1 MDGHLTDPPQTDAD
15 LGLLLR
21 VNGRSVTHPTRPG
34 QCLRTLLRELGCFG
48 VKKGCD
54 AGDCGACT
62 VHLDGV
68 AVHSCITPAGRAAGR
83 DVTTIEG
90 LGADHPE
97 QLHPVQREFM
107 ERQAFQ
113 CGFCTPGMIMT
124 GAALRADGRRRD
136 EAQLHHSM
144 KGSICRCT
152 GYRAIGEVLRSDQ
165 SVGGALA
172 GEGEVDGAVGRSV
185 PAPAARGIVTGTEPF
200 TLDLDLTGALHCKL
214 VRAPHPHAR
223 VRSID
228 ASRAEAMDGV
238 RLVLTPHDSPA
249 HLYSSAR
256 HEHPED
262 DPDDTRLLDWVVRF
276 AGQRV
281 AVVVADTA
289 AQAEL
294 AVAAIDVDYE
304 LLEPVLD
311 PGRASDPGAPV
322 IHGDKG
328 PESRIADPQRNL
340 VGVIQSEIGDVG
352 RGLAGADATV
362 ETTFS
367 VHRVQHVHLETHAAV
382 AWPDGDG
389 GVIVRTSSQTPFLT
403 RDALCHVLDLPRER
417 VRVHTARVGGGFGA
431 KQEMLVEDVV
441 ALATLR
447 LGAPVTLELTREEQF
462 TAMTTRHPMRLTVR
476 AGATADGA
484 LTALAL
490 EIVSDTGAYGNH
502 STGVLYHACGESL
515 ALYRCPHK
523 RVDARVV
530 YTNTVPAG
538 ALRGYGL
545 SQSMFAVDCA
555 LDELARR
562 LGIEPAAFVAR
573 NVVGPEDEL
582 LSPANAPDDVRI
594 GSYGLDQCLGAV
606 QASLAAA
613 RPIDPP
619 PGEWL
624 IGEGIAATMLDST
637 PPGGHAAQA
646 TIAERDDG
654 RFALSVGTAEFGN
667 GSSTAHVQLAAD
679 ALGVDTDR
687 ITLRGS
693 DTDAVGHDTGAFG
706 STGVVVAGLAVR
718 RAAERLASLRAQRP
732 DGDTGLLRAE
742 GDCDGLARSVSFNVQ
757 GFRVAV
763 QPATGEIRILHSVQ
777 AADAGTVINPRQC
790 RGQVEGGVAQ
800 ALGAAMYEDLR
811 IDAAGQVTTRVL
823 RDYHVPVMGDVP
835 HTEVHFADTRDA
847 ICGPLG
853 AKPMSESPFNPVAP
867 ALANAVRDATGVRFT
882 TLPLTRDRV
891 WLGLQEAAR

>member
-1 MDGHLTDPPQTDAD
+1 
-15 LGLLLR
+15 
-21 VNGRSVTHPTRPG
+21 
-34 QCLRTLLRELGCFG
+34 
-48 VKKGCD
+48 
-54 AGDCGACT
+54 
-62 VHLDGV
+62 
-68 AVHSCITPAGRAAGR
+68 
-83 DVTTIEG
+83 
-90 LGADHPE
+90 
-97 QLHPVQREFM
+97 
-107 ERQAFQ
+107 
-113 CGFCTPGMIMT
+113 
-124 GAALRADGRRRD
+124 
-136 EAQLHHSM
+136 
-144 KGSICRCT
+144 
-152 GYRAIGEVLRSDQ
+152 
-165 SVGGALA
+165 
-172 GEGEVDGAVGRSV
+172 
-185 PAPAARGIVTGTEPF
+185 
-200 TLDLDLTGALHCKL
+200 
-214 VRAPHPHAR
+214 
-223 VRSID
+223 
-228 ASRAEAMDGV
+228 
-238 RLVLTPHDSPA
+238 
-249 HLYSSAR
+249 
-256 HEHPED
+256 
-262 DPDDTRLLDWVVRF
+262 
-276 AGQRV
+276 
-281 AVVVADTA
+281 
-289 AQAEL
+289 
-294 AVAAIDVDYE
+294 VAAIDVDYE

-594 GSYGLDQCLGAV
+594 GSYGLDQCLGWRRRGP
-606 QASLAAA
+606 STH
-613 RPIDPP
+613 RP
-619 PGEWL
+619 
-624 IGEGIAATMLDST
+624 
-637 PPGGHAAQA
+637 
-646 TIAERDDG
+646 
-654 RFALSVGTAEFGN
+654 
-667 GSSTAHVQLAAD
+667 
-679 ALGVDTDR
+679 
-687 ITLRGS
+687 
-693 DTDAVGHDTGAFG
+693 
-706 STGVVVAGLAVR
+706 
-718 RAAERLASLRAQRP
+718 
-732 DGDTGLLRAE
+732 
-742 GDCDGLARSVSFNVQ
+742 VS
-757 GFRVAV
+757 G
-763 QPATGEIRILHSVQ
+763 
-777 AADAGTVINPRQC
+777 
-790 RGQVEGGVAQ
+790 
-800 ALGAAMYEDLR
+800 
-811 IDAAGQVTTRVL
+811 
-823 RDYHVPVMGDVP
+823 
-835 HTEVHFADTRDA
+835 
-847 ICGPLG
+847 
-853 AKPMSESPFNPVAP
+853 
-867 ALANAVRDATGVRFT
+867 
-882 TLPLTRDRV
+882 
-891 WLGLQEAAR
+891 